1 MVLYLDAS
9 RPFMVCWSVCLS
21 KWFGLFQVD
30 IKRFP
35 ITFLTLKVKGQG
47 QDAKMAKIPKSFFFA
62 ITPQQIVRF
71 TPLQIPHFAN
81 SSEDNVCY
89 VILVVVVMVPFKSLR
104 CGILFAF
111 YSNYGAIL
119 YRLRDITTY

>member
-1 MVLYLDAS
+1 MRHARLCSVGPFVYLS
-9 RPFMVCWSVCLS
+9 GS
-21 KWFGLFQVD
+21 WFGLFQVD

-35 ITFLTLKVKGQG
+35 ITFTQRSRSRRENGKNTEIV
-47 QDAKMAKIPKSFFFA
+47 FFFA

-119 YRLRDITTY
+119 YRLQDITTY